1 MCVRGANVLEL
12 LRERQICHRC
22 REKTF
27 SVGDDVVYLKF
38 GSVGRGEGEFRFD
51 DLVFRKE

>member
-1 MCVRGANVLEL
+1 MRWGYVAQKNSRTGTWDRV
-12 LRERQICHRC
+12 
-22 REKTF
+22 EKTF

-38 GSVGRGEGEFRFD
+38 GSVGKGKGEFRFD